1 MGIIDKGI
9 DIGVK
14 VAKKSVAPAITA
26 SVVENYIKQMNKEG
40 KKWSSVSN
48 IAQYFGG
55 TAVDRVMKIGNSIA
69 SAFDLKEPFSKDS
82 MFNKEK
88 AEGGM
93 MNARKKGMGLKMANG
108 GSALNSVPSDNT
120 GLSKLPT
127 PVRNKMGYM
136 KKGGA
141 VKKRAKSS
149 SKKSRGTGAAIR
161 GTKFKGVF

>member
-1 MGIIDKGI
+1 MGIVDKGV
-9 DIGVK
+9 DVAVK

-26 SVVENYIKQMNKEG
+26 SVVENYIKQMQREG

-55 TAVDRVMKIGNSIA
+55 TAVDRVKKIAGSVIDQ
-69 SAFDLKEPFSKDS
+69 F
-82 MFNKEK
+82 K

-93 MNARKKGMGLKMANG
+93 INARKKGMGLKMAEG
-108 GSALNSVPSDNT
+108 GAVDSGLKPVPSGNK
-120 GLSKLPT
+120 GLSQLPT
-127 PVRNKMGYM
+127 PVRNKMGFM
-136 KKGGA
+136 KKGGM

-149 SKKSRGTGAAIR
+149 SKKSRGTGAAIK

>member
-55 TAVDRVMKIGNSIA
+55 TAVDRVKKIAGSVVDQ
-69 SAFDLKEPFSKDS
+69 F
-82 MFNKEK
+82 K

-93 MNARKKGMGLKMANG
+93 MNARKKGMGLKMAEG
-108 GSALNSVPSDNT
+108 GSALKPVPSDNT